1 MARRCA
7 ELFVLQNGYT
17 ELPAEEDS
25 TRCVLE
31 NGEVVSWPGVLAA
44 RGWML

>member
-17 ELPAEEDS
+17 ELPAAEDS
-25 TRCVLE
+25 TRWVL
-31 NGEVVSWPGVLAA
+31 
-44 RGWML
+44 